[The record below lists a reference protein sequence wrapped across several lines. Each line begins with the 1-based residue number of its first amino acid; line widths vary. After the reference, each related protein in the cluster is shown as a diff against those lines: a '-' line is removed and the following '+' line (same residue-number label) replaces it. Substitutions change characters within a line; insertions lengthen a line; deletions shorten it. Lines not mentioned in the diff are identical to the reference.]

1 MANVKKNS
9 DTPTDAALA
18 RKYEAQDPQLA
29 AALRV
34 PQGKRTWQEI
44 HRIAARLTFWAAREG
59 RFIGTV

>member
-1 MANVKKNS
+1 MANVKKNP

-34 PQGKRTWQEI
+34 PSSQRTWQEI
-44 HRIAARLTFWAAREG
+44 ERVAVRLTYWDAREG
-59 RFIGTV
+59 RFLGTV